1 MAYMVL
7 VFGVRDRFLCVK
19 CLCLEIKFLAEYNTD
34 SKLNFNVARI
44 LSCRFKSLNVTR
56 GV

>member
-1 MAYMVL
+1 VAYMVL